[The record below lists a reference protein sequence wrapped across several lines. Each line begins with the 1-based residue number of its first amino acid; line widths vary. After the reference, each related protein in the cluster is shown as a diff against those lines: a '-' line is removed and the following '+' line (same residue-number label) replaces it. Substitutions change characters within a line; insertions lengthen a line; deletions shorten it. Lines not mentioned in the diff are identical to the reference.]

1 MVNARPP
8 FSWSTFGIGVAMV
21 LVMFILN
28 RAYPGLL
35 ASFELRADDLRIKL
49 LATPPP
55 TDQVV
60 IAKIDDKSIAQ
71 LGQWPWP
78 RATFGQLVN
87 ALAAYQVKVIGF
99 DVLLTERDE
108 RDISRERIA
117 ERLRAEGLK
126 ETAIHDILGTSNDQA
141 LADAIK
147 NQGSTVLSYAFASH
161 QLQGHRATLQGG
173 FRSEMLSPPPL
184 AYNLVRE
191 LPGQSQ
197 FLVEADEYLPP
208 IPVLNSAAH
217 STAFVDVDGDLDGEI
232 RRELTAIKFKGRDC
246 VPLFLAV
253 LAAYRD
259 AQLGLVVDQGGV
271 ERVTLGATPIPV
283 DEMGRMLIR
292 FRGDAYSI
300 PSYSIADIVSRRVAG
315 DKLKGRI
322 VLVGVTGKGLGDM
335 AVTPGGAEFPRVGIH
350 ANAIDNVL
358 RGDFLYSSES
368 TLALSGAAGL
378 VLGLA
383 IALGAAALT
392 AVASLAFT
400 VIVGAGYF
408 VFAQHLLGTN
418 GLVLGVVFP
427 ELAVWVP
434 FMVLVSY
441 RYLTE
446 GLAKRKLRLA
456 FEHYLHPDVI
466 EQIVTN
472 PGSLKLGGE
481 RRNLSILFADIV
493 NYTGLSERT
502 DPAAL
507 VAMLNDYMTK
517 MTDHILESG
526 GVVDKIRG
534 DGIMAFWGA
543 PANVPN
549 HAQAAIDSALA
560 MLKELKAL
568 KDNDPRFTDLDIGIG
583 IATGEA
589 IVGNFGGERRFDYSV
604 IGDTVNLAARLEG
617 LTRHFKVRL
626 LVSRETFTEAGN
638 QHLAREIGLVK
649 VKGKTIAVPIVE
661 VVGQANDGI
670 DPSYYRQYGAILD
683 KIRAGQAADARSDLE
698 HLLSERP
705 DDEVVRIYL
714 EKLAADSVDSTGEL
728 VFEFDTK

>member
-1 MVNARPP
+1 MA
-8 FSWSTFGIGVAMV
+8 IGVVMV
-21 LVMFILN
+21 LAMFIINLV
-28 RAYPGLL
+28 YPGAL
-35 ASFELRADDLRIKL
+35 ATFELKADDLRIAL
-49 LATPPP
+49 LAPPPP

-60 IAKIDDKSIAQ
+60 IARIDDKSIQQ

-78 RATFGQLVN
+78 RATMGQLVN
-87 ALAAYQVKVIGF
+87 ALAAYQAKVIGF

-117 ERLRAEGLK
+117 KRLRVEGLK
-126 ETAIHDILGTSNDQA
+126 EASIHDILGTSNDDA

-147 NQGSTVLSYAFASH
+147 SDGSTILSYSFASH
-161 QLQGHRATLQGG
+161 QLRGSQGTTPVAG
-173 FRSEMLSPPPL
+173 FTSEMLSPPPL

-191 LPGQSQ
+191 LPGQSL
-197 FLVEADEYLPP
+197 FLIEADEYLPP

-217 STAFVDVDGDLDGEI
+217 STGFVDVDADLDGEI
-232 RRELTAIKFKGRDC
+232 RRELTVIKFKRRDC
-246 VPLFLAV
+246 VPFFLAV
-253 LAAYRD
+253 LAAYSD
-259 AQLGLVVDQGGV
+259 AQLGLVVDEEGV

-292 FRGDAYSI
+292 FRGGADAL
-300 PSYSIADIVSRRVAG
+300 PSYSISDIVARRVPG

-358 RGDFLYSSES
+358 RGDFLHSSIS
-368 TLALSGAAGL
+368 TLALEREAGL

-383 IALGAAALT
+383 VALGAAAFT

-400 VIVGAGYF
+400 VVLGAGYF
-408 VFAQHLLGTN
+408 VFAQHLLSAD
-418 GLVLGVVFP
+418 GLVIGVVFP
-427 ELAVWVP
+427 ELTVWIP

-446 GLAKRKLRLA
+446 GLAKRKLRVA

-481 RRNLSILFADIV
+481 RRNLSVLFADIV

-543 PANVPN
+543 PAEVPN

-560 MLKELKAL
+560 MLRELKAL
-568 KDNDPRFTDLDIGIG
+568 KENDPRFTDLDIGIG

-617 LTRHFKVRL
+617 LTRQFKVRL
-626 LVSRETFTEAGN
+626 LVSRETFTKAGT

-670 DPSYYRQYGAILD
+670 DPTYYQQYGAILD
-683 KIRAGQAADARSDLE
+683 KIRAGQAAAARSDLE
-698 HLLSERP
+698 HLLAERP

-714 EKLAADSVDSTGEL
+714 EKLAADSVGSSGEL